1 MLSSCEAG
9 FYTVGAARQCYDRRH
24 VPYPLELLVLAIAGV
39 VAGAI
44 NVIAGGGSFL
54 ILPLLIFF
62 GLPASLANGTNRVG
76 VMSQNIAGVIGFH
89 RHGAFDWSWA
99 LKVSVPAMAGSAIG
113 VWAALTVPDFA
124 FRRILSVAMVVV
136 TIWSLMNQGRKPPA
150 TQQLKPPTHWFV
162 VLGFFV
168 VGLYGGFIQAGVG
181 FLVLAITTA
190 AGMDLVRG
198 NAVKLLSVMLLTLLS
213 LVVFAGAGQVDWPR
227 GLALAIGNW
236 AGAVIGVRMAVLKG
250 HAWLQQV
257 VTGTVMLFA
266 ILLWFN

>member
-1 MLSSCEAG
+1 MGG
-9 FYTVGAARQCYDRRH
+9 FYTGGAARQCYDRGH
-24 VPYPLELLVLAIAGV
+24 VPFPLELVVLALAGV

-54 ILPLLIFF
+54 ILPLLLFF

-89 RHGAFDWSWA
+89 RHGAVDWSWA
-99 LKVSVPAMAGSAIG
+99 LKVSVPALAGAALG
-113 VWAALTVPDFA
+113 VWAALEVPDFA
-124 FRRILSVAMVVV
+124 FRRILSVAMVVLTV
-136 TIWSLMNQGRKPPA
+136 WSLMNQRSKPVTA
-150 TQQLKPPTHWFV
+150 QVLKPPTHWFV

-181 FLVLAITTA
+181 FLVLAITSA

-198 NAVKLLSVMLLTLLS
+198 NAVKLLSVMLLTVLS

-227 GLALAIGNW
+227 GLALAVGNW
-236 AGAVIGVRMAVLKG
+236 GGAVIGVRMAVLKG
-250 HAWLQQV
+250 HKWLQQV
-257 VTGTVMLFA
+257 VTVTVILFA